1 MSRFLHFFLCFQL
14 FFLSI
19 QAQDLHELKGK
30 VTDANTGE
38 ALIGVTIQ
46 VAPGNGTITD
56 ARGSYRLLLA
66 AGSHTLTFSYI
77 GYEQQQQTV
86 QVTGSAGLRLD
97 VQLKESSQLLKQ
109 VVVTAG
115 RFAQQRE
122 ELTISTTVVRAAD
135 IAANNSLTADDIL
148 NRTPGIHVLRGQIS
162 IRGSSGYTLGVG
174 SRVMMLL
181 DGLPLLTAESSE
193 VQWKLLP
200 VENAE
205 QIEIIK
211 GAGSALYGSS
221 ALGGVVHFRTA
232 MPGNKP
238 ETQFTWFNTFYDRPP
253 SQHSNPWAN
262 QPNPTALGFSFAHRQ
277 RIGRLDLVG
286 ALNVVADEGYRVGE
300 PSKRVRGNLHLR
312 YQLAKGLY
320 VGLSTSH
327 LIDSTRLYTF
337 WESDSN
343 AFVPFPGSTNPQ
355 LNTRTLVDPY
365 IEWIGK
371 NTKHS
376 LRNRFYR
383 SYTNYNNEDFG
394 LGEMYY
400 SEYQFQH
407 FFQFPWAKRT
417 VLTAGLVNQRNLIRS
432 DVLFGNQATDNRS
445 AYAQWDQQIGRFSY
459 GLGFR
464 QEQFWVN
471 GSLKEQNPVMRAGVN
486 VALWK
491 GAHLRSSY
499 GEGFRSPS
507 VAEMYSNTFV
517 GSVRLASDPTLL
529 PESSRAY
536 EIGLMQ
542 SFRLGRLEGMVDLA
556 AFRTD
561 YSNMIEY
568 NFGVFLP
575 AVYDE
580 EDSIM
585 AANGD
590 FGGLAQKYARFQPGN
605 VIESRVTGIEAI
617 VSGRASWQRFR
628 LEFQLGYT
636 YTNPINLKPQF
647 SKGIDTTGQ
656 SILVDLQ
663 RFLKYRYRHLL
674 RTDVQLQ
681 YGPFKLGANVRYNS
695 VILNID
701 EDFYLFMPGLVDYR
715 LQSIRG
721 DVLADVRMGYEVNE
735 NFSLNFIVRNVANRS
750 WMPIPGNIGE
760 QRNFVLQFA
769 TRF

>member
-1 MSRFLHFFLCFQL
+1 MSGFLHFFLCFLL
-14 FFLSI
+14 FSNIL
-19 QAQDLHELKGK
+19 QAQDLVELNGK
-30 VTDANTGE
+30 VTDTNTGE

-46 VAPGNGTITD
+46 SAPGNGTITD
-56 ARGSYRLLLA
+56 TRGMYRLLLTE
-66 AGSHTLTFSYI
+66 GRHTLTFSYI
-77 GYEQQQQTV
+77 GYESAQQTI
-86 QVTGSAGLRLD
+86 QITAPAAQRLN

-122 ELTISTTVVRAAD
+122 ALTISTTVVRAAD
-135 IAANNSLTADDIL
+135 IEANNSLTADDIL

-181 DGLPLLTAESSE
+181 DGLPLLTSESSE

-205 QIEIIK
+205 QIEVIK

-232 MPGNKP
+232 MPSSKP
-238 ETQFTWFNTFYDRPP
+238 ETRFSWFNSFYDRPP
-253 SQHSNPWAN
+253 SQHSNPWAD
-262 QPNPTALGFSFAHRQ
+262 QPTPIALGFSLSHRQ

-286 ALNVVADEGYRVGE
+286 SMNVVSDDGYRVGE
-300 PSKRVRGNLHLR
+300 PSKRIRGNLHLR
-312 YQLAKGLY
+312 YQLGKGLY

-337 WESDSN
+337 WESDTN

-407 FFQFPWAKRT
+407 FFQLPWAESS

-432 DVLFGNQATDNRS
+432 DVLFGNQNTDNRS

-459 GLGFR
+459 GLGYR
-464 QEQFWVN
+464 HEQFWVN

-491 GAHLRSSY
+491 GAHVRSSY

-507 VAEMYSNTFV
+507 VAEMFSNTFI
-517 GSVRLASDPTLL
+517 GSIRLASDPTLL

-536 EIGLMQ
+536 EVGLMQ
-542 SFRLGRLEGMVDLA
+542 SFRWGRLEGLLDVA

-575 AVYDE
+575 AVYDT
-580 EDSIM
+580 EDSIL
-585 AANGD
+585 AANND
-590 FGGLAQKYARFQPGN
+590 LAGLAQKYARFQPGN
-605 VIESRVTGIEAI
+605 VIESRITGIEAI

-636 YTNPINLKPQF
+636 FTNPINLRPRF
-647 SKGIDTTGQ
+647 SSGIDTTGQ
-656 SILVDLQ
+656 SVLVDLQ

-674 RTDVQLQ
+674 RTDVQLN
-681 YGPFKLGANVRYNS
+681 YGPFKVGANVRYNS

-701 EDFYLFMPGLVDYR
+701 EDFYFFMPGLIEYR
-715 LQSIRG
+715 LQSIKG
-721 DVLADVRMGYEVNE
+721 DVLADLRVGYEVNE

-760 QRNFVLQFA
+760 QRNFVLQFL